1 MLSGCLLGV
10 PGLLLL
16 MVMLLLLLL
25 LWLLL
30 LLQLRW
36 WWCRQLLAD
45 LLGGFGSSGV
55 RLTVELVAD
64 RKVA

>member
-16 MVMLLLLLL
+16 MVMLLWL

-30 LLQLRW
+30 WLLQLRW

-45 LLGGFGSSGV
+45 LLGGFGSSGM
-55 RLTVELVAD
+55 RLAVELVAD